1 MLQPAATR
9 PVILTSFLLPQS
21 LDTLP
26 VGRGLPPVGVRVRV
40 CGARRLL
47 AAAARLR
54 ARCPLR
60 LRLLP
65 LSPAMDRSLTRVL
78 AKLARDGCVMVR
90 SDCRVRTHSRA
101 ELVALVGLHARLHL
115 IG

>member
-1 MLQPAATR
+1 
-9 PVILTSFLLPQS
+9 
-21 LDTLP
+21 
-26 VGRGLPPVGVRVRV
+26 
-40 CGARRLL
+40 
-47 AAAARLR
+47 
-54 ARCPLR
+54 
-60 LRLLP
+60 
-65 LSPAMDRSLTRVL
+65 MDRTLTRVL